1 MRLGKRRSKAS
12 SYPKSDSCRLP
23 LFCGEEGDE
32 LLHFGLLTLDG
43 DHGLHRPWDH
53 FSGPEPLGSW
63 LMLLDSRY
71 NIWDN
76 FPLTTHC
83 MYQSQ
88 MQKLRLIISI
98 KWFTSHLGE
107 RRELVFTLESSKSVA
122 FDLHTIQSNGTIV
135 HCKVLKCLLEAA
147 RPLPNLYF
155 RDLDFYGV

>member
-1 MRLGKRRSKAS
+1 
-12 SYPKSDSCRLP
+12 
-23 LFCGEEGDE
+23 
-32 LLHFGLLTLDG
+32 
-43 DHGLHRPWDH
+43 
-53 FSGPEPLGSW
+53 
-63 LMLLDSRY
+63 MLLDSRY
-71 NIWDN
+71 NVWDN

-147 RPLPNLYF
+147 RSLPNLYF
-155 RDLDFYGV
+155 RDLDFAWVAMALNHQPDRGLGN